1 MNSNKFFLVLI
12 LISALLTW
20 PSFSLAVTS
29 GASYQLISACDTT
42 KALTISS
49 DSLSSGAP
57 AVLASQVTTRSGQIF
72 KIESVGGYYKL
83 TNKNSG
89 KVLDILNGSL
99 SVGASVVQSTSNG
112 SSNQLFKITNPSA
125 SVYYFQ
131 NVKSWLYVDL
141 YNGWTGSGTKFQQ
154 NSASSSC
161 AQRFS
166 LKLISLPATTSLLTD
181 KVFAAS
187 SPWYTP
193 IPTNAILHS
202 NSSGMVQDFLSQKPT
217 TLYNGTVNINTKSY
231 SSPVFI
237 APAGA
242 ATQKV
247 SQYDCQGKGYLDSN
261 LATQWAAV
269 PIPSTAKASLGT
281 DGEMTIYQPST
292 NTLWEFWKASKKA
305 DGSWQ
310 ACWGGR
316 MQNVSTNIGQF
327 QSYYGTTATSLP
339 FLAGQITA
347 EELKRGE
354 IRHAIGIALRNAS
367 PRSLFSW
374 PAQRS
379 DGNGLGIIP
388 QGTRIRLD
396 PTINVDS
403 LSLHPMAKI
412 IAKAAQKY
420 GFIVWDTAGSISIR
434 AQNVISYTAAGQ
446 VDPYHSSTTY
456 TGLFGSTPDYDI
468 LKNFPWNRLQ
478 FLPMDYGKP

>member
-1 MNSNKFFLVLI
+1 
-12 LISALLTW
+12 
-20 PSFSLAVTS
+20 
-29 GASYQLISACDTT
+29 
-42 KALTISS
+42 
-49 DSLSSGAP
+49 
-57 AVLASQVTTRSGQIF
+57 
-72 KIESVGGYYKL
+72 
-83 TNKNSG
+83 
-89 KVLDILNGSL
+89 
-99 SVGASVVQSTSNG
+99 
-112 SSNQLFKITNPSA
+112 
-125 SVYYFQ
+125 
-131 NVKSWLYVDL
+131 
-141 YNGWTGSGTKFQQ
+141 
-154 NSASSSC
+154 
-161 AQRFS
+161 
-166 LKLISLPATTSLLTD
+166 
-181 KVFAAS
+181 
-187 SPWYTP
+187 
-193 IPTNAILHS
+193 
-202 NSSGMVQDFLSQKPT
+202 MVQDFLSQKPS

-231 SSPVFI
+231 ASPIFI

-247 SQYDCQGKGYLDSN
+247 TQFDCQGKGYLDSN
-261 LATQWAAV
+261 LATQLSAV
-269 PIPSTAKASLGT
+269 PIPSTAKASAGT

-292 NTLWEFWKASKKA
+292 NTLWELWKASKKA

-354 IRHAIGIALRNAS
+354 IRHAIGIALVNAS

-388 QGTRIRLD
+388 EGIRIRLD

-420 GFIVWDTAGSISIR
+420 GFIVWDRAGSISIR

-446 VDPYHSSTTY
+446 VDPYHSSTTSK
-456 TGLFGSTPDYDI
+456 GLFGSTPDYDV

>member
-1 MNSNKFFLVLI
+1 MNLNKMFLTIMSLVLI
-12 LISALLTW
+12 G
-20 PSFSLAVTS
+20 PSFSFAAVTS
-29 GASYQLISACDTT
+29 GASYQLITACDAT
-42 KALTISS
+42 KALTISNN
-49 DSLSSGAP
+49 SLSDGAP
-57 AVLASQVTTRSGQIF
+57 VVIASQITTRTGQIF
-72 KIESVGGYYKL
+72 KIEAVGAYYKL
-83 TNKNSG
+83 TNQNSG

-99 SVGASVVQSTSNG
+99 SIGASVVQSTYNG
-112 SSNQLFKITNPSA
+112 SSNQLFRVLNPTA

-131 NVKSWLYVDL
+131 NVKSGLYIDL
-141 YNGWTGSGTKFQQ
+141 FNGWTGSGTRFQQ
-154 NSASSSC
+154 NRSSTTC
-161 AQRFS
+161 AQKFG
-166 LKLISLPATTSLLTD
+166 LKLISMPVTSSVLTD

-193 IPTNAILHS
+193 IPASVALHP
-202 NSSGMVQDFLSQKPT
+202 NTAGMLQDFLSQKPAT
-217 TLYNGTVNINTKSY
+217 VYNGTVNINTKSY

-242 ATQKV
+242 PTQKV
-247 SQYDCQGKGYLDSN
+247 TQFDCQRKGFLDPN
-261 LATQWAAV
+261 LATQLAAV
-269 PIPSTAKASLGT
+269 PIPSNAMASAGT

-292 NTLWEFWKASKKA
+292 NTLWELWRAEKKA

-316 MQNVSTNIGQF
+316 MQNVSANIGQF
-327 QSYYGTTATSLP
+327 QSYFGTTATSLP

-354 IRHAIGIALRNAS
+354 IRHAIGIALRNAA

-403 LSLHPMAKI
+403 LNLHPMAKI

-420 GFIVWDTAGSISIR
+420 GFIVWDTAGAISIR

-446 VDPYHSSTTY
+446 VDPYHSSATH
-456 TGLFGSTPDYDI
+456 TGLFGTTPDYDV